1 MVDFLVPAWLTGLIL
16 IPIVW
21 WVHRLGEAEKAV
33 NVSASF
39 LFGAPADESES
50 GHSLPPANPLWL
62 LRATLLGLLVLALA
76 QPLWTRPARHVV
88 VWFDDSLSMRAEEAN
103 GIRHAVAARS
113 LDAALAEAGVAEA
126 QLSSLSGL
134 REPLA
139 VAMPAGPE
147 RVAAIERWAA
157 SGATGSLRMPVALPR
172 NKENWLVSD
181 GADRRLGP
189 WPDEVPLANIIAVG
203 TETEN
208 VAITKLMGRRS
219 LQQDDVLEISV
230 LVHNLGVQ
238 AADRSLG
245 LEVGG
250 DLLSRQELRIAAG
263 DVVHLDFQ
271 VPAGSDS
278 VVASLSPGDALAQ
291 DDTLEISLNVLRP
304 VVVGLDSRCGS
315 HLGAALRAHPGLD
328 VRTATERDQ
337 ELAVHCGRSPAP
349 TSVPSIFVA
358 VGGDSVP
365 VTGRLRWHRN
375 IPGLSDLPLNR
386 MPLRVNTESARAP
399 SEFTLLSALEPRL
412 SLLDLRAGSLNVFMD
427 VQSGSM
433 AENSLYPLL
442 VNTLVELAL
451 GRAVLDPVVRSERSP
466 GDSSIARRTLPE
478 PAAATTVGT
487 TAGTD
492 LAPWLVA
499 LALLLLA
506 ADILLSLGFGSA
518 SGLETRGRA

>member
-21 WVHRLGEAEKAV
+21 WVHRLGEAERAV
-33 NVSASF
+33 NVSAAF
-39 LFGAPADESES
+39 LFGVPADDSES

-62 LRATLLGLLVLALA
+62 LRAIVLGLLLLALA
-76 QPLWTRPARHVV
+76 QPLWTRPAHHVV

-103 GIRHAVAARS
+103 GSRCALAARS
-113 LDAALAEAGVAEA
+113 LDAALAEAGVTEA
-126 QLSSLSGL
+126 QLRSLSGL

-139 VAMPAGPE
+139 VAMPAGPG
-147 RVAAIERWAA
+147 RVGAIERWAA

-181 GADRRLGP
+181 GADSRLGR
-189 WPDEVPLANIIAVG
+189 WLDDVPLANIIAVG
-203 TETEN
+203 AETEN
-208 VAITKLMGRRS
+208 VAVTKLMARRS

-250 DLLSRQELRIAAG
+250 DLLRSQELRIVAG

-271 VPAGSDS
+271 VPARSDS

-291 DDTLEISLNVLRP
+291 DDNLEISLNRLQP
-304 VVVGLDSRCGS
+304 VVVGLDSQCGS

-328 VRTATERDQ
+328 VSSATARDQ
-337 ELAVHCGRSPAP
+337 ELAVHCGHSPAL

-365 VTGRLRWHRN
+365 VTGRLRWHRP

-412 SLLDLRAGSLNVFMD
+412 SLLDLRAGTLNVFMD
-427 VQSGSM
+427 IQSGSF
-433 AENSLYPLL
+433 AENSQYPLL
-442 VNTLVELAL
+442 VDTLVELAL

-466 GDSSIARRTLPE
+466 GESSIARQTLPE
-478 PAAATTVGT
+478 PAAAATVGT
-487 TAGTD
+487 TTGTD
-492 LAPWLVA
+492 LTPWLVA
-499 LALLLLA
+499 LAVLLLM
-506 ADILLSLGFGSA
+506 ADILLTLQVGSLNR
-518 SGLETRGRA
+518 LETRGSA